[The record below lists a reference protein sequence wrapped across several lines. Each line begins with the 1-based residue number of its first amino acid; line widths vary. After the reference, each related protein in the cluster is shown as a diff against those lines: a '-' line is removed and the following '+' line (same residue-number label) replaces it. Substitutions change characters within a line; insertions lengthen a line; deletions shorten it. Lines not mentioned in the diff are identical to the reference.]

1 MIRIGLGKDIHKF
14 SIGRPFVLG
23 GVEIPFEKGLE
34 GHSDADVL
42 THAVMDA
49 LLGAASLGD
58 IGTNFPDTD
67 DNYKDIS
74 SMVLL
79 KEVFNL
85 LSVHYFIV
93 KNIDSVVTL
102 QKPKI
107 AEYIPMMK
115 ENLAQILHLESSCVS
130 VKATTSEGLGF
141 EGAGEGVTA
150 EAVALL
156 EKQRSGSE

>member
-1 MIRIGLGKDIHKF
+1 MMRIGFGKDIHKF
-14 SIGRPFVLG
+14 FEGRPFVLG
-23 GVEIPFEKGLE
+23 GVKIPFEKGLG

-58 IGTNFPDTD
+58 IGTLFPDTD

-74 SMVLL
+74 SMTLL
-79 KEVFNL
+79 KEVYNL
-85 LSVHYFIV
+85 ISAHYFNIR
-93 KNIDSVVTL
+93 NIDCTITL

-107 AEYIPMMK
+107 AEYIPLMK
-115 ENLAQILHLESSCVS
+115 ENLAKILHLETTSVS

-141 EGAGEGVTA
+141 EGEGEGVTA
-150 EAVALL
+150 EAVALI
-156 EKQRSGSE
+156 EKQGSGSE